1 MLITNV
7 DFRHKRIFFLKKKIL
22 SQKFQKKKKKK
33 VKNFKISQKIF
44 WAKKNFQKKNFAKKI
59 LQKKNF
65 AEFWKKKFLRIL
77 ARFFF
82 ENSFEQRLFC
92 SVQISNQI
100 GKRATPIIRY
110 PLGNKVLPRGV
121 TNSKWSTFTCTD
133 P

>member
-1 MLITNV
+1 MLGKEGGFPPTR
-7 DFRHKRIFFLKKKIL
+7 FFFLKKKNL
-22 SQKFQKKKKKK
+22 SQKF
-33 VKNFKISQKIF
+33 FK
-44 WAKKNFQKKNFAKKI
+44 KKNFFSKISKFPKKYFEPKKIFKKKNFAKKI
-59 LQKKNF
+59 LQKKKNF
-65 AEFWKKKFLRIL
+65 AEFWKKNFLRIL

-121 TNSKWSTFTCTD
+121 TNSK
-133 P
+133 